1 MMETKVAMKAAM
13 DVASVLVDQ
22 KVDGLRPYFTPVSF
36 D

>member
-22 KVDGLRPYFTPVSF
+22 KVDGLRPYYSS
-36 D
+36 